1 MTNSNPTRE
10 DALALLYEYTKSDS
24 LRRHALGVEQAMRKM
39 AEKYNGD
46 SDEWGLTGL
55 LHDFDYERYPT
66 MEEHPYKGN
75 EILKNNGYPDS
86 ICTAIMG
93 HATYT
98 GVPRETDM
106 AKALFSVDELT
117 GFIFAVTYVRPSK
130 SIFEVIPKTVKKKL
144 KQKSFAASV
153 LREDIFQSMEELG
166 VDMTEHIQFVIDA
179 LKEKADEL
187 GLKGTVHNQL
197 SITDRII

>member
-39 AEKYNGD
+39 AEKYNGN

-130 SIFEVIPKTVKKKL
+130 SIFEVKPKSVKKKL